1 MKHVLTTICVVLMTG
16 MLVKAQTNNI
26 GAGLA
31 YGSEIDRVGLGVNA
45 EFMIMPQLSIAPSFN
60 YFLTE
65 KNYYV
70 TVRLWEINGNVHYYF
85 LDNEKMS
92 VYGLGGL
99 NYTKVSAKSNILNY
113 PHSSSSGGL
122 GVNLGGGFKY
132 HLNDQWSPFAELKYV
147 IGDYDQLVLLVGM
160 KLKF

>member
-1 MKHVLTTICVVLMTG
+1 MKYILTTIFIVLTMG
-16 MLVKAQTNNI
+16 MGVKAQTNNI

-31 YGSEIDRVGLGVNA
+31 YGSEIDRVGLGINA
-45 EFMIMPQLSIAPSFN
+45 EFMIMPKLSIAPSFN

-85 LDNEKMS
+85 MDNDKIS

-99 NYTKVSAKSNILNY
+99 NYTKASAKSSILNY
-113 PHSSSSGGL
+113 PHASSSGGL
-122 GVNLGGGFKY
+122 GVNIGGGFKY
-132 HLNDQWSPFAELKYV
+132 HLNNQWSPFSELKYV

-160 KLKF
+160 KFKF